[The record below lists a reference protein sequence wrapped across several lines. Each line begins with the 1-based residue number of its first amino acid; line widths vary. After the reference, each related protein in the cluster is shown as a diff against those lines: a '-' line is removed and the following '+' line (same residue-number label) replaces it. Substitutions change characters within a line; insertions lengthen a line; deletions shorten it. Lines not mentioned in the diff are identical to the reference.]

1 MFPNDALVESAL
13 HLAVL
18 VDAYATV
25 QFPTSPMIC
34 CAVPGEVHES
44 VPSDEP
50 SSHWNLIVIAF
61 FEKTSGALVTLTTK
75 PVGLF
80 S

>member
-1 MFPNDALVESAL
+1 VFPNDVLVECAL

-25 QFPTSPMIC
+25 QFPTRPMIC
-34 CAVPGEVHES
+34 RAVPDEAHES

-61 FEKTSGALVTLTTK
+61 FEKASGALVTLTTNS
-75 PVGLF
+75 VGL
-80 S
+80 SS